1 MNKESNLISWVCS
14 IFTTLTGAMTTEEL
28 MRVILLVLGI
38 ISGIVSLAY
47 NIYVWYKKAKSDGK
61 ITKEEIEE
69 AVGIIKNGVDEIEDE
84 IKKTNKEDN

>member
-1 MNKESNLISWVCS
+1 MNKENNLISWVCS

-38 ISGIVSLAY
+38 VSGIVSLAY

-61 ITKEEIEE
+61 ITKGEIEE